1 MQETGDRRGAGDR
14 ELQLSQL
21 AGQALSG
28 FFISPVC
35 QHLRLFRQLIALDV
49 RIGGNAVKVCR
60 MEPVTTA
67 HEQILF
73 LTGLLLPVHRLF
85 GPFKDP
91 VAAAIAND
99 RIVKLRVGALG
110 IAHDDARLHVEDFL
124 RRHATPDPHQA
135 VNQSIPVINV
145 ITAERRLD
153 RLLRSGIKPTHQR
166 GGFRMFESG
175 FKQRFAKVS
184 LGHVQ
189 PPSCCH

>member
-1 MQETGDRRGAGDR
+1 MQETGDRRSARDG

-21 AGQALSG
+21 AGQALGG
-28 FFISPVC
+28 FFISPVS

-49 RIGGNAVKVCR
+49 RIGSNAVKVCR

-67 HEQILF
+67 YQKILF

-91 VAAAIAND
+91 VAA
-99 RIVKLRVGALG
+99 
-110 IAHDDARLHVEDFL
+110 
-124 RRHATPDPHQA
+124 
-135 VNQSIPVINV
+135 
-145 ITAERRLD
+145 AERRLD